1 MYIIKLKEGKSVQL
15 YHEDE
20 LMFLKDQFIF
30 QVIAP
35 FLGHNDKIEKDNEE
49 VGHCSETGAEKL
61 TSKSEELKKNDPSD
75 VNNVSEDIPI
85 TPKPTGIF

>member
-1 MYIIKLKEGKSVQL
+1 
-15 YHEDE
+15 
-20 LMFLKDQFIF
+20 MFLKDQFIF

-61 TSKSEELKKNDPSD
+61 TSNSEELKKKDPSD
-75 VNNVSEDIPI
+75 ENNVSQDIAI
-85 TPKPTGIF
+85 TPKPTGFFYL